1 MFYTVYKIMRV
12 KQKGE
17 LNSQF
22 GTCWINNGIE
32 NKKVVKN
39 DVDKWIDLGYTK
51 GRVIARSSN
60 R

>member
-1 MFYTVYKIMRV
+1 MRV